1 MPHLICLEM
10 KKPFVLLLI
19 IPVILISSCM
29 HKKSEDESSFQA
41 YPNVKVTG
49 VTYGRISDHVELNA
63 TARYLKTSVLSS
75 PVTGY
80 VVHAYAEQGRI
91 TRPGEVLYTL
101 QTREARALDERSGEL
116 NDTFG
121 FKGIDT
127 LRSNTSGYITE
138 TYHQADDF
146 VTQGEKLL
154 SMKEISSL
162 VFVLDLPYEWNNI
175 VKTGMKVRMVFPDES
190 EVTGTISRIS
200 PVVDPANQTQKVI
213 IAVNEPRRY
222 PEGLIAKVNIP
233 RVTSA
238 NTALLPK
245 SAVLTNETETEYWV
259 MKLINDSIAV
269 KVPVKAGIISHD
281 TVQIDSPAFS
291 KTDRIL
297 IYGNYAVPDT
307 LQVTLTD
314 SAR

>member
-1 MPHLICLEM
+1 M
-10 KKPFVLLLI
+10 KKPFVFI
-19 IPVILISSCM
+19 VVISAILISSCM

-41 YPNVKVTG
+41 YPNVKTTQ
-49 VTYGRISDHVELNA
+49 VTYDRISDHVELNA

-75 PVTGY
+75 PVAGY
-80 VVHAYAEQGRI
+80 VVHAYAEQGRK

-101 QTREARALDERSGEL
+101 QTRESRALEEKKGEL

-121 FKGIDT
+121 FKGVDT
-127 LRSNTSGYITE
+127 LRSNTEGYIAE
-138 TYHQADDF
+138 TYHQAGDF

-154 SMKEISSL
+154 TMKEISSL
-162 VFVLDLPYEWNNI
+162 VFVLDLPYEWNSL
-175 VKTGMKVRMVFPDES
+175 VKVGMNVSMVFPDES
-190 EVTGTISRIS
+190 QVTGTVSRIS
-200 PVVDPANQTQKVI
+200 PVVDPSNQTQKVV
-213 IAVNEPRRY
+213 IAVKEPGRY
-222 PEGLIAKVNIP
+222 PEGLIAKVSIP
-233 RVTSA
+233 MVTSTNA
-238 NTALLPK
+238 ALLPK

-259 MKLINDSIAV
+259 MKMINDSVAV
-269 KVPVKAGIISHD
+269 KVPVKTGIITHD

-291 KTDRIL
+291 KKDRIL